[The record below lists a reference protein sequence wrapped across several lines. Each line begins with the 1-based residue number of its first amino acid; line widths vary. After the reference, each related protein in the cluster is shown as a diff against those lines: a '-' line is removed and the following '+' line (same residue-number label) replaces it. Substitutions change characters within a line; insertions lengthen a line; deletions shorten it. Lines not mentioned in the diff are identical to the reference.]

1 MAKLEE
7 PVGYVIM
14 ENDNTFNEV
23 KNLQP
28 IHNGIL
34 TYVRFDTILQSL
46 DCVNRNRRYY
56 KKDAMIESLSDPKIT
71 ELIRNNKF
79 KGEAGHPVGQPLA
92 RIGTVQPGNTC
103 HRVIKWWIDGNL
115 IRGTVETLDDGEGC
129 PGTKLTRAI
138 LQNENPSFSYRG
150 MAPITKKGNISYV
163 NSKPTTI
170 AYDEV
175 NLPSHYEAYADAAK
189 TIVNKEVGAGERTQN
204 MTTQMVATTESVD
217 SNILFADKTIAI
229 YEKDIVTMMYEGSDN
244 VKSICESFDID
255 PANLSM
261 YGNKGAVQL
270 KNGSD
275 RIVIATERDLAK
287 RVSNMWRGL

>member
-7 PVGYVIM
+7 PIGYVIM

-46 DCVNRNRRYY
+46 NCVNRNRRYY
-56 KKDAMIESLSDPKIT
+56 KKEAMIESLSTPEIT

-92 RIGTVQPGNTC
+92 RIGAVQPTNTC
-103 HRVIKWWIDGNL
+103 HRIVKWWIDGDL

-138 LQNENPSFSYRG
+138 LQDENPSFSYRG
-150 MAPITKKGNISYV
+150 MAPIAKKGNISYV
-163 NSKPTTI
+163 NNRPTTI

-175 NLPSHYEAYADAAK
+175 NLPSHKEAYADAKK
-189 TIVNKEVGAGERTQN
+189 TIIGKEIGTGEKHTQD
-204 MTTQMVATTESVD
+204 MTTVIAATESA
-217 SNILFADKTIAI
+217 NHEIWFEDKTIAV
-229 YEKDIVTMMYEGSDN
+229 YESDIVSMMYNGSDN
-244 VKSICESFDID
+244 IKSICESFDID
-255 PANLSM
+255 PANLGM

-270 KNGSD
+270 RNGSD
-275 RIVIATERDLAK
+275 RIIIGTERDLAK
-287 RVSNMWRGL
+287 RVSNVWRGL